1 MKNKIKEFL
10 SDKGIYIILIVLISV
25 TAVVSVIIENYKSRE
40 VYIYNSN
47 DISQSS
53 LSDSSSDTKKK
64 SSSSATKTTSIRTSH
79 SSSVELSSETNSNDE
94 NSESEEEFT
103 FPADINKITY
113 EQLIAI
119 KGIGD
124 VTATKI
130 LDYRSDIGVIYN
142 MDLLTE
148 ISGIGDATLELLK
161 EYLYVS
167 DEDYK
172 DITDISQP
180 DETEQPY
187 EEPYEEPDDNTNEEE
202 QTHTAQTTAEQ
213 PSELVRQAVNINTA
227 DADEISQKLL
237 IDIKL
242 AENIVALREQ
252 IHEFSDPLE
261 LLYAD
266 GMTQK
271 LLSEL
276 KDYIEI

>member
-79 SSSVELSSETNSNDE
+79 SSSAELSSETNGNNE
-94 NSESEEEFT
+94 NSESEDEFT
-103 FPADINKITY
+103 FPADINKVTY

-124 VTATKI
+124 VTANKI

-180 DETEQPY
+180 DETEH
-187 EEPYEEPDDNTNEEE
+187 PYEEPDDNTNEEE

-213 PSELVRQAVNINTA
+213 PSEPVRQAVNINTA

>member
-47 DISQSS
+47 DIPQSS

-79 SSSVELSSETNSNDE
+79 SSSAELSSETNSNDE

-124 VTATKI
+124 VTANKI

-172 DITDISQP
+172 DITDISQSV
-180 DETEQPY
+180 ETKQPY
-187 EEPYEEPDDNTNEEE
+187 EEPYEEPEDNTNEEE

-213 PSELVRQAVNINTA
+213 PSEPVRQAVNINTA

-252 IHEFSDPLE
+252 IHEFSGPLE

>member
-53 LSDSSSDTKKK
+53 LSDSSLDSKKK

-79 SSSVELSSETNSNDE
+79 SSSAELSSETNSNDE
-94 NSESEEEFT
+94 NPESEDEFT
-103 FPADINKITY
+103 FPADINKVTY

-119 KGIGD
+119 NGIGD
-124 VTATKI
+124 VTANKI

-172 DITDISQP
+172 DITDISQSV
-180 DETEQPY
+180 ETEQPY
-187 EEPYEEPDDNTNEEE
+187 EEPYEELEDNTNEEE

-213 PSELVRQAVNINTA
+213 PSEPVRQVVNINTA

-276 KDYIEI
+276 KDYVEI

>member
-40 VYIYNSN
+40 VYIYSSN
-47 DISQSS
+47 DTIQSS
-53 LSDSSSDTKKK
+53 LNDSSSGTKKK

-79 SSSVELSSETNSNDE
+79 SSSAELSSETNSNDE
-94 NSESEEEFT
+94 NSKSEDEFT
-103 FPADINKITY
+103 FPADINKVTY

-130 LDYRSDIGVIYN
+130 LDYRSDIGIIYN

-172 DITDISQP
+172 DLNDISNTV
-180 DETEQPY
+180 ETEQPY
-187 EEPYEEPDDNTNEEE
+187 EEPYEEPDDNTNEEG

-213 PSELVRQAVNINTA
+213 PSEPVRQAVNINTA

>member
-53 LSDSSSDTKKK
+53 LSDSSSGTKKK
-64 SSSSATKTTSIRTSH
+64 SSSSATKTTSIRTSN
-79 SSSVELSSETNSNDE
+79 SSSAELSSETNGNNE
-94 NSESEEEFT
+94 NSESEDEFT
-103 FPADINKITY
+103 FPADINKVTY

-124 VTATKI
+124 VTANKI

-172 DITDISQP
+172 DITDISQSV
-180 DETEQPY
+180 ETEQPY

-202 QTHTAQTTAEQ
+202 QTHTAQTTSEQ
-213 PSELVRQAVNINTA
+213 PSEPVRQAVNINTA

-237 IDIKL
+237 IDIEL

>member
-40 VYIYNSN
+40 VYIYNSD

-53 LSDSSSDTKKK
+53 LSDSSSGTKKK

-79 SSSVELSSETNSNDE
+79 SSSAELSSETNGNNE

-103 FPADINKITY
+103 FPADINKVTY

-124 VTATKI
+124 VTANKI

-213 PSELVRQAVNINTA
+213 PSEPVRQVVNINTA

-276 KDYIEI
+276 KDYVEI